1 MTSSM
6 SGWATSSTTILA
18 ARRVTPP
25 DRIVPAEASAPR
37 MNDTGPEAVPPAD
50 TCSLEDLKDERLTPE
65 PDPPLKIN
73 PSSRYQFKIESTNS
87 SLDKIKQPDTC
98 CSLHV
103 TTFNHTGELNVQSGC
118 KRQSA

>member
-1 MTSSM
+1 MNSSM
-6 SGWATSSTTILA
+6 SGWSTSSTTILA

-73 PSSRYQFKIESTNS
+73 PSSRSQLKNTSIESSMTKDRT
-87 SLDKIKQPDTC
+87 LFPLPIHALWKTLRTK
-98 CSLHV
+98 
-103 TTFNHTGELNVQSGC
+103 G
-118 KRQSA
+118 